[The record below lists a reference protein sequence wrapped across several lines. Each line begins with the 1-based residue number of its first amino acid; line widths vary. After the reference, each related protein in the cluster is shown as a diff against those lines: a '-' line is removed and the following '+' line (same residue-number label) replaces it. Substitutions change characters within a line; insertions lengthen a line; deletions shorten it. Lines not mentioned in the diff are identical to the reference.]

1 MYHVGIDA
9 SPPPIRYR
17 SIMNDTIDT
26 YLIPDRRFSL
36 CRYLADTVTA
46 PSGPIPFGYRGASVS
61 ASVSAMADTRY
72 QHICICRARCE
83 QTAKLSIPPKSGN
96 NKYQLSIERCFGI
109 VSLARSGDG
118 ATRQRSVSATE
129 RIGNVRPA
137 VLLDSKRL
145 RTDTDTDTDRVPS
158 HMLYMFGRDRRDDQY
173 CLCLSRGLR
182 PLHNTYEDLVL
193 LRRDVSSDT
202 QTYRPWTPPS
212 RRSAR

>member
-96 NKYQLSIERCFGI
+96 NKYQLSISKGVLVSCHWRGAATER
-109 VSLARSGDG
+109 LDNG
-118 ATRQRSVSATE
+118 AYRRRSVSATCGPLSFLI
-129 RIGNVRPA
+129 RNAYVQIQIQIQIGSLHTCCTCLDETDAMTNTASVCHAAYVRSIIPTKTWYSPA
-137 VLLDSKRL
+137 
-145 RTDTDTDTDRVPS
+145 
-158 HMLYMFGRDRRDDQY
+158 
-173 CLCLSRGLR
+173 
-182 PLHNTYEDLVL
+182 
-193 LRRDVSSDT
+193 
-202 QTYRPWTPPS
+202 
-212 RRSAR
+212 

>member
-96 NKYQLSIERCFGI
+96 NKYQLSIERWFGI

-118 ATRQRSVSATE
+118 ATRQRSVARSSPASPGSPSSASSASS
-129 RIGNVRPA
+129 PA
-137 VLLDSKRL
+137 SPSLAEAAGLVQARSKPPPKRNLELQPVVPGRKGSSKRCK
-145 RTDTDTDTDRVPS
+145 S
-158 HMLYMFGRDRRDDQY
+158 G
-173 CLCLSRGLR
+173 
-182 PLHNTYEDLVL
+182 E
-193 LRRDVSSDT
+193 
-202 QTYRPWTPPS
+202 
-212 RRSAR
+212 

>member
-1 MYHVGIDA
+1 
-9 SPPPIRYR
+9 
-17 SIMNDTIDT
+17 MNDTIDT

-158 HMLYMFGRDRRDDQY
+158 HMSCYMLYMFGRREARRRRRGTSS
-173 CLCLSRGLR
+173 CSRWCRAGRAAASAARAASDVEGLGCIG
-182 PLHNTYEDLVL
+182 
-193 LRRDVSSDT
+193 
-202 QTYRPWTPPS
+202 
-212 RRSAR
+212 

>member
-1 MYHVGIDA
+1 
-9 SPPPIRYR
+9 
-17 SIMNDTIDT
+17 MNDTVDT

-145 RTDTDTDTDRVPS
+145 RTDTDTDTDRLPSHILHTCCTCCTDRVPS
-158 HMLYMFGRDRRDDQY
+158 HMFGRDRRDDQY
-173 CLCLSRGLR
+173 CLCICHGGLR
-182 PLHNTYEDLVL
+182 PLHNTYEDTWYYSGT
-193 LRRDVSSDT
+193 RRDVSCIG
-202 QTYRPWTPPS
+202 
-212 RRSAR
+212 

>member
-1 MYHVGIDA
+1 
-9 SPPPIRYR
+9 
-17 SIMNDTIDT
+17 MNDTIDT

-96 NKYQLSIERCFGI
+96 NKYQLSIERWFGI

-158 HMLYMFGRDRRDDQY
+158 HMLYMFGRREARRRRRGTSS
-173 CLCLSRGLR
+173 CSRWCRAGRAAASAARAASDVEGLGCIG
-182 PLHNTYEDLVL
+182 
-193 LRRDVSSDT
+193 
-202 QTYRPWTPPS
+202 
-212 RRSAR
+212 

>member
-1 MYHVGIDA
+1 
-9 SPPPIRYR
+9 
-17 SIMNDTIDT
+17 MNDTIDT

-96 NKYQLSIERCFGI
+96 NKYQLSISKGVLVSCHWRGAATERP
-109 VSLARSGDG
+109 DNG
-118 ATRQRSVSATE
+118 AYRQRSVSATE

-158 HMLYMFGRDRRDDQY
+158 HMCM
-173 CLCLSRGLR
+173 
-182 PLHNTYEDLVL
+182 HV
-193 LRRDVSSDT
+193 
-202 QTYRPWTPPS
+202 
-212 RRSAR
+212 

>member
-1 MYHVGIDA
+1 
-9 SPPPIRYR
+9 
-17 SIMNDTIDT
+17 MNDTIDT

-96 NKYQLSIERCFGI
+96 NKYQLSIERWFGI

-137 VLLDSKRL
+137 VLLDSKQHTTRL
-145 RTDTDTDTDRVPS
+145 AKREAKRRKKQQTKPRAKARSSPASPGSPSSASSASSPASPSLAEAAGLVQARSKAPPKRNLELQPVVP
-158 HMLYMFGRDRRDDQY
+158 GRK
-173 CLCLSRGLR
+173 G
-182 PLHNTYEDLVL
+182 
-193 LRRDVSSDT
+193 SSK
-202 QTYRPWTPPS
+202 RCKS
-212 RRSAR
+212 GE